1 MPFHTEQLRL
11 SGMSEEEI
19 RDAAAAAQVSS
30 GYSVFMHGVDTDLDE
45 FRTELASMVEHI
57 KAHAGSG

>member
-1 MPFHTEQLRL
+1 
-11 SGMSEEEI
+11 MSEEEI

-30 GYSVFMHGVDTDLDE
+30 GYSAFIHGVDTDLDE

>member
-1 MPFHTEQLRL
+1 
-11 SGMSEEEI
+11 MSEEEI

-45 FRTELASMVEHI
+45 FRTELAGMVEHI